1 MVVTPFQMDLRNGM
15 SLEDALKKHDMT
27 LKQAVFQSPRH
38 RKSLNW
44 KKSADM
50 KNIYKNGESY
60 TISKQQNG
68 ITKSFG
74 TYKNVSDAQ
83 MVRDYLDNYGWE
95 QLDVGLICVLLGVKR
110 LKKNK

>member
-1 MVVTPFQMDLRNGM
+1 MGVTPFQMDLRNGM

-38 RKSLNW
+38 HKSLNW
-44 KKSADM
+44 KKSADL
-50 KNIYKNGESY
+50 KNIHKNGGSY
-60 TISKQQNG
+60 TIYKKQEG

-83 MVRDYLDNYGWE
+83 MVRDSLDNYGWE
-95 QLDVGLICVLLGVKR
+95 QLEVGLICVLLGVER